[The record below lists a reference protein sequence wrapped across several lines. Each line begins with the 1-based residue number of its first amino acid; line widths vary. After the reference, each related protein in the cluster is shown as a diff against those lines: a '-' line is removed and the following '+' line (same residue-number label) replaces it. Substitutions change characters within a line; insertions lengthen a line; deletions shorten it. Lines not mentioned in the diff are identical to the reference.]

1 MRSTALAAAAAV
13 ILSLGASAYS
23 PAAAGD
29 GHGTLLPSSHVFSP
43 YREAGDAQA
52 HFVEPERMSLA
63 DFVGAAFPIERL
75 STVPLSFAS
84 VLPSAGVLPP
94 VEAAV
99 PLPLRKEIPPSQV
112 VVEEGRSRAMREAI
126 AASGDAA
133 RSLQCLTE
141 AIYFEARGEPEEGQ
155 VAVAQVILNRV
166 RSKLYPNGVCEVVY
180 QNAEL
185 RNRCQFSF
193 ACDKEARAVSNI
205 MDRVRSPQAWAK
217 ALEIAGQVGTG
228 ERWLPWVG
236 SATHYHADYVK
247 PRWRRDMVKLAEVGR
262 HSFYR
267 IGRIYTDFLSD
278 GTVQVAA
285 NGT

>member
-1 MRSTALAAAAAV
+1 MRSIALAAAAAV
-13 ILSLGASAYS
+13 ILSLGASAHS
-23 PAAAGD
+23 PVAAED
-29 GHGTLLPSSHVFSP
+29 GHGTLLPSSHVLSP
-43 YREAGDAQA
+43 YREAGGAQA
-52 HFVEPERMSLA
+52 RFVEPERMSLA

-84 VLPSAGVLPP
+84 VLPSSGVLPP

-112 VVEEGRSRAMREAI
+112 VAEEGRSRAMREAI

-133 RSLQCLTE
+133 RSLQCLAE

-217 ALEIAGQVGTG
+217 ALEIASQVGTG